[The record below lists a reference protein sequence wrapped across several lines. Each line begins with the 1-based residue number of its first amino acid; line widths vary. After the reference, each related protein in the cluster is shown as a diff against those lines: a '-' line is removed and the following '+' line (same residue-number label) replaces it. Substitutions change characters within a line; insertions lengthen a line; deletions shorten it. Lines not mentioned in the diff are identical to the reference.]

1 MGALDGEIWVC
12 AECRSINNAR
22 SKQCYNCRTPSDL
35 AAVDPSTIEGT
46 GHGKLREVALPA
58 FHSPRPYAIVATILI
73 LVIAGMQ
80 VVSTLNVSRLI
91 LQVLDGTPATEEQ
104 WRFIGT
110 AELATLGIGALA
122 LVAWSLWL
130 SRAVIAMPALGLGY
144 PAANGLMAFFE
155 NFLPGLNLLR
165 VPAIVRDVVRRIE
178 PGQNRGE
185 ALIFAA
191 WIGLLLGFV
200 VPRVGAV
207 ATGFT
212 AESEAAALRTTLTI
226 AAVSTG
232 FVLVGAIFLVA
243 LIWWIEARIG
253 RRREAQ
259 LAAIDAATAGATE
272 EPDASAEESVPVAYA
287 ATQVSHAASP
297 VAQAPTVSSP
307 WSWRDTTDSPLAAS
321 AGVAATA
328 PAIAPGAGWDNEF
341 AAAAVH
347 AMPAVHATPAESPR
361 EPVPAPAPAAPSP
374 TDASEPAEP
383 DPVALAVP
391 IPEPHEPVP
400 GPPIHASQPGL
411 PVEPEPAVVP
421 DREPEPPRDEPAPI
435 PPPED
440 RAPHLTIRV
449 TDRGMLQAELGGE
462 TEPVILED
470 LTAYGNALAHAG
482 GTAEIVLAGSDGMV
496 HLIARRAQ
504 RILADAGIEA
514 TIPD

>member
-22 SKQCYNCRTPSDL
+22 SKQCYNCRTPQDL

-73 LVIAGMQ
+73 LVVAGIQ
-80 VVSTLNVSRLI
+80 AVSTLNVSRLI

-104 WRFIGT
+104 WRFIGMV
-110 AELATLGIGALA
+110 ELATLGIGALA

-144 PAANGLMAFFE
+144 PAANGLMAFVE

-207 ATGFT
+207 MTGFT

-243 LIWWIEARIG
+243 LIWWIEERIV

-272 EPDASAEESVPVAYA
+272 EPNGSTEESAPVPYA
-287 ATQVSHAASP
+287 PTPVSYATSP
-297 VAQAPTVSSP
+297 TAQAPAPSSP

-321 AGVAATA
+321 AGQAATA
-328 PAIAPGAGWDNEF
+328 AIAPGPGWDNEF
-341 AAAAVH
+341 ASAAVH
-347 AMPAVHATPAESPR
+347 AMPAAPQREPPPPAEPSP
-361 EPVPAPAPAAPSP
+361 SLP
-374 TDASEPAEP
+374 TDAFEATEPE
-383 DPVALAVP
+383 PVASSVSPAP
-391 IPEPHEPVP
+391 IPEPMPEPTLQ
-400 GPPIHASQPGL
+400 ASQP
-411 PVEPEPAVVP
+411 EPEVEAAPVAVP
-421 DREPEPPRDEPAPI
+421 DGEPEAPRDEPTQVAAA
-435 PPPED
+435 ED

-449 TDRGMLQAELGGE
+449 ADRGMLQAELSGE

-470 LTAYGNALAHAG
+470 LTAYGNALANAG

-496 HLIARRAQ
+496 RLIARRAQ
-504 RILADAGIEA
+504 RILADTGIEA
-514 TIPD
+514 TIPE